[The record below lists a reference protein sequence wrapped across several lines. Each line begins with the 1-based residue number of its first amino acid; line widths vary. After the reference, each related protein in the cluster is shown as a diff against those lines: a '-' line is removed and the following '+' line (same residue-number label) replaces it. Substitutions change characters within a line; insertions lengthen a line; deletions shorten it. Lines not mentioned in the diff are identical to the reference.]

1 MRGRRESSARLFALP
16 RFLLPEPQ
24 PRLTLLPTVALRLVL
39 AAVFA
44 ALRLYAA
51 LFGVGFVLLW
61 HDWYVSHPLG
71 LVVAALA
78 AAWSLTFALIALHR
92 GIGWVLAAGNV
103 VVALVLAS
111 GARLWLPP
119 ESVGDSASF
128 VLLAATHATA
138 VAAWAFP
145 AGPFLAVTALTVGA
159 FVAGASG
166 AGPPAP
172 MPLAAIICTALL
184 VRYVRPQVHALAGG
198 AQARLAEVAERRAG
212 EDDVLTLLREQREH
226 ELTIHNAVLN
236 TLTGIAWG
244 GGGDGQLTRR
254 RCADGATALDELI
267 GGREPPPRA
276 GPGRRPAAS
285 EIPAVERGPTLD
297 EGAAGDLLV
306 GSGPAGDLLVGS
318 EPSGNVLIGSGPAGA
333 APGGAGRPDPW
344 ATVAPAAGSLR
355 ALYTAQLRHL
365 TSRFAAVWLILLVL
379 PAGRALPHV
388 RSVPLAL
395 ALLFAPLAA
404 LAVARRRFRSGPLT
418 QVEAAA
424 VVLLCLGIAV
434 GGGWNAGDVGEVRMM
449 AWPMVSLPP
458 LLMLVTVSRPVW
470 RWVLASVTVGAAVI
484 AVSLLTNPRDPFAL
498 SHLLLLLYYL
508 WIMQICLV
516 MIGPLLW
523 STADVRAW
531 ASHCER
537 ELGRR
542 AEKRDRARERRRV
555 LQRAV
560 ERDVAPLLAG
570 VAAGRLDPQADVVRS
585 ECARRAVAVRRLLFD
600 DDAVHSAIGEAI
612 DAAERHGTVVSSQIS
627 GGLDQLPASV
637 RGEFVEQ
644 LHHALRV
651 MPSRRVLLT
660 VTAQAR
666 TASLFLSCSWPAGQ
680 LPPAPSGRAIDMIV
694 DVDDGQLC
702 VELRWPPA
710 GVRPGLRPQAGMLTG
725 GRSGDVT
732 EPRPPHGGRGS

>member
-1 MRGRRESSARLFALP
+1 MRGRREPSARLFALP

-61 HDWYVSHPLG
+61 HDWYAGHPLG
-71 LVVAALA
+71 LLVAALA
-78 AAWSLTFALIALHR
+78 AGWSLMFALVALHR
-92 GIGWVLAAGNV
+92 GIGWALATGNV
-103 VVALVLAS
+103 VVALVLAL

-145 AGPFLAVTALTVGA
+145 TGPFLAVTALTAGA
-159 FVAGASG
+159 FVAGAAG
-166 AGPPAP
+166 TGPPSP
-172 MPLAAIICTALL
+172 RSLAAIVCTALL
-184 VRYVRPQVHALAGG
+184 VRYIRPQVRALAGG
-198 AQARLAEVAERRAG
+198 AQARLAEVAKRRAG

-244 GGGDGQLTRR
+244 GGGDGHLTRR
-254 RCADGATALDELI
+254 RCADGATALDELV
-267 GGREPPPRA
+267 GQPEQQPRRA
-276 GPGRRPAAS
+276 GPVHRPSAG
-285 EIPAVERGPTLD
+285 EIPAAARGPTSD
-297 EGAAGDLLV
+297 EGAAGDVLV
-306 GSGPAGDLLVGS
+306 ESGSAGDVLVESGS
-318 EPSGNVLIGSGPAGA
+318 A
-333 APGGAGRPDPW
+333 GGAGRPDPW

-355 ALYTAQLRHL
+355 AIYTAQLRHV
-365 TSRFAAVWLILLVL
+365 TSRFAALWLILLVL

-395 ALLFAPLAA
+395 AMLLAPLVAV
-404 LAVARRRFRSGPLT
+404 AVARRRFRTGPLT
-418 QVEAAA
+418 QAEAAA

-434 GGGWNAGDVGEVRMM
+434 GGGWNAGDADEVRTM
-449 AWPMVSLPP
+449 AWPMVSVPP

-470 RWVLASVTVGAAVI
+470 RWVLASVTVGATMI
-484 AVSLLTNPRDPFAL
+484 AVCLLTNPRDPFAL
-498 SHLLLLLYYL
+498 SHLLMLLYYL

-516 MIGPLLW
+516 MVGPLLW

-542 AEKRDRARERRRV
+542 AGNRDRMRERRRV
-555 LQRAV
+555 LLRAV

-600 DDAVHSAIGEAI
+600 DEAVHTAIGAAI
-612 DAAERHGTVVSSQIS
+612 NAAERHGTVVSSQIS

-660 VTAQAR
+660 VTAQSH

-702 VELRWPPA
+702 MELRWPPA
-710 GVRPGLRPQAGMLTG
+710 GVPLGPRPQAGMLAG

-732 EPRPPHGGRGS
+732 EPRPPQGGRGS

>member
-1 MRGRRESSARLFALP
+1 MRGRRRPSARLFALP
-16 RFLLPEPQ
+16 RLLLPEPQ

-44 ALRLYAA
+44 AVRLYGA
-51 LFGVGFVLLW
+51 LFGLGFVLLW
-61 HDWYVSHPLG
+61 HHWYAGHPLG
-71 LVVAALA
+71 LLVAALA
-78 AAWSLTFALIALHR
+78 AGWSLTFALVALRR

-103 VVALVLAS
+103 VAALVLAA

-138 VAAWAFP
+138 VAAWTFP
-145 AGPFLAVTALTVGA
+145 AGPSLAVTVLTAGA
-159 FVAGASG
+159 FVAGAAG
-166 AGPPAP
+166 TGPPSP
-172 MPLAAIICTALL
+172 MPLAAIVCTALL
-184 VRYVRPQVHALAGG
+184 VRYARPQVCALAGG
-198 AQARLAEVAERRAG
+198 AQSRLAEVAERRAG
-212 EDDVLTLLREQREH
+212 EQDVLTLLRERREH

-244 GGGDGQLTRR
+244 GGADGYLTRR
-254 RCADGATALDELI
+254 RCADGATALDELVDE
-267 GGREPPPRA
+267 RELPSRA
-276 GPGRRPAAS
+276 APGCLPAAGG
-285 EIPAVERGPTLD
+285 ILAAARGPTSD
-297 EGAAGDLLV
+297 EGAAGCLPIDC
-306 GSGPAGDLLVGS
+306 GPAGDVLIESGLAGDLLAGDVPVGDVPVGS
-318 EPSGNVLIGSGPAGA
+318 ESAGEA
-333 APGGAGRPDPW
+333 HRGAGRADPW
-344 ATVAPAAGSLR
+344 ARVAPAAGLLR
-355 ALYTAQLRHL
+355 ALYTAQLRHV
-365 TSRFAAVWLILLVL
+365 TGRFAALWLILLVL

-388 RSVPLAL
+388 RSIPLAL
-395 ALLFAPLAA
+395 ALLLAPLAA
-404 LAVARRRFRSGPLT
+404 VAVARRRFRSGPLT
-418 QVEAAA
+418 PAQAAA

-434 GGGWNAGDVGEVRMM
+434 GGGWNAGEAGEVRMM
-449 AWPMVSLPP
+449 AWPLVSLPP
-458 LLMLVTVSRPVW
+458 LVMLVTVSRPVW
-470 RWVLASVTVGAAVI
+470 RWVLASVTVGAAMI

-498 SHLLLLLYYL
+498 SHLLMQLYYL

-516 MIGPLLW
+516 MVGPLLW

-537 ELGRR
+537 ELVRR
-542 AEKRDRARERRRV
+542 AENRDRVRERRSV
-555 LQRAV
+555 LLRAV

-570 VAAGRLDPQADVVRS
+570 VAAGRLDPQADAVRS

-600 DDAVHSAIGEAI
+600 DDAVHSALGEAI

-644 LHHALRV
+644 VHHALRV

-702 VELRWPPA
+702 MELRWPPA
-710 GVRPGLRPQAGMLTG
+710 KVPLGRRP
-725 GRSGDVT
+725 
-732 EPRPPHGGRGS
+732 